1 MGSGSTAW
9 PRSSCPN
16 DRIESDR
23 GLEKGN
29 IMDENNNKPLDEQNQ
44 KLDLVPDGNDGGKAP
59 LKRKV
64 VIGAAVAL
72 VVAGLGLGGAWAT
85 GAFAPKSEITKIEV
99 DSDGGKKQVSEKTDQ
114 TVDWAVKIEAEGVT
128 ADSSPLITR
137 YVCTDGDDKGSEFYH
152 ATSASDA
159 IEGKDSV
166 RLTEGTW
173 EITAIPIINPDG
185 SITTPAGGGEHAVSG
200 DQKGS
205 GSTEFTGE
213 TKPAEN
219 VTQDDIDKVLDKVNE
234 AVSKG
239 DSTLTGDAG
248 KDVVNKVTDNASKA
262 PAADK
267 EKVEEKKDAA
277 ADSAAKAEE
286 KKADTAKPSTG
297 SGSTSSKPSSGSTSK
312 PSHEH
317 TWQAQYRNDPV
328 YETRTRTVV
337 DQDAWDEQVCIG
349 SHIVF
354 SDGAVF
360 YDAAAAANYQES
372 KAMAGTPVSYYT
384 VDDYKTVHH
393 EAVTHQETY
402 QVQTGTKQVLTGYR
416 CSGCGATK

>member
-1 MGSGSTAW
+1 
-9 PRSSCPN
+9 
-16 DRIESDR
+16 
-23 GLEKGN
+23 
-29 IMDENNNKPLDEQNQ
+29 MDENNLNTQDGQGPN
-44 KLDLVPDGNDGGKAP
+44 LVPDGSDGNKLP

-64 VIGAAVAL
+64 AIGATVAL

-85 GAFAPKSEITKIEV
+85 GAFAPKSEITKIDA

-185 SITTPAGGGEHAVSG
+185 SITTPAGGGERAVPG
-200 DQKGS
+200 DHKGS
-205 GSTEFTGE
+205 GSTDFTGE

-234 AVSKG
+234 AVTKG

-286 KKADTAKPSTG
+286 KKADAVKPSTG
-297 SGSTSSKPSSGSTSK
+297 TSSAPSKSDSKPSSGSTSK

-328 YETRTRTVV
+328 YTTESYTVV
-337 DQDAWDEQVCIG
+337 DQEAWDEQVRSG
-349 SHIVF
+349 SHFLF
-354 SDGAVF
+354 SDGHIC
-360 YDAAAAANYQES
+360 YDSMDAMNYQLDT
-372 KAMAGTPVSYYT
+372 GCSYSV

-393 EAVTHQETY
+393 EAVTHQETR

>member
-1 MGSGSTAW
+1 
-9 PRSSCPN
+9 
-16 DRIESDR
+16 
-23 GLEKGN
+23 
-29 IMDENNNKPLDEQNQ
+29 MDENSNKPLDEQNQ

-64 VIGAAVAL
+64 VIGVAVAL

-85 GAFAPKSEITKIEV
+85 GAFTPKSETAKVEV
-99 DSDGGKKQVSEKTDQ
+99 DSGAHKKQVSEKAEA
-114 TVDWAVKIEAEGVT
+114 TVDWTVKIEADGVT

-173 EITAIPIINPDG
+173 EISAIPVINPDG
-185 SITTPAGGGEHAVSG
+185 SITTPAGGGEQAVSG

-234 AVSKG
+234 AVTKG

-297 SGSTSSKPSSGSTSK
+297 SGSAPSKSDSKPSSGSSSK

-317 TWQAQYRNDPV
+317 TWQAQYRSEPV

-337 DQDAWDEQVCIG
+337 DQDAWDEQVLSG
-349 SHIVF
+349 SHYQF
-354 SDGAVF
+354 SDGYVTSD
-360 YDAAAAANYQES
+360 DADAWAHQ
-372 KAMAGTPVSYYT
+372 KATHASYT
-384 VDDYKTVHH
+384 VVDDYTTIHH

>member
-1 MGSGSTAW
+1 
-9 PRSSCPN
+9 
-16 DRIESDR
+16 
-23 GLEKGN
+23 
-29 IMDENNNKPLDEQNQ
+29 MDENNLNTQDGQGPN
-44 KLDLVPDGNDGGKAP
+44 LVPDSGDGNKWP

-64 VIGAAVAL
+64 AIGATVAL

-85 GAFAPKSEITKIEV
+85 GAFTPRPETSKVEAGT
-99 DSDGGKKQVSEKTDQ
+99 GANKKQVSDKAEA
-114 TVDWAVKIEAEGVT
+114 TVDWAVKIEAGGVT

-137 YVCTDGDDKGSEFYH
+137 YVCTDGADKGVEFYH

-159 IEGKDSV
+159 IEGKGGV
-166 RLTEGTW
+166 QLTEGTW

-185 SITTPAGGGEHAVSG
+185 SITTPAGGGEQAVSG
-200 DQKGS
+200 DKKHS
-205 GSTEFTGE
+205 GNTEFTGD
-213 TKPAEN
+213 TKPAGD

-239 DSTLTGDAG
+239 DGTLTGDAG
-248 KDVVNKVTDNASKA
+248 TDVVNKVTDNASKA

-277 ADSAAKAEE
+277 TDSAVKTED
-286 KKADTAKPSTG
+286 KKTDAVKPSAP
-297 SGSTSSKPSSGSTSK
+297 SGSAPSKPDSKPSSGSSGK

-317 TWQAQYRNDPV
+317 TWQAQYRTEPV

-337 DQDAWDEQVCIG
+337 DQDAWDEQVLSG
-349 SHIVF
+349 SHYQF
-354 SDGAVF
+354 SDGYVTSD
-360 YDAAAAANYQES
+360 DADAWAHQ
-372 KAMAGTPVSYYT
+372 KATHASYT
-384 VDDYKTVHH
+384 VVDDYTTIHH

>member
-1 MGSGSTAW
+1 
-9 PRSSCPN
+9 
-16 DRIESDR
+16 
-23 GLEKGN
+23 
-29 IMDENNNKPLDEQNQ
+29 MDENNSKSQDELDQE
-44 KLDLVPDGNDGGKAP
+44 LDLVPDGSGDGTMP

-64 VIGAAVAL
+64 AIGAAVAL

-85 GAFAPKSEITKIEV
+85 GAFTPKPETAKVEAGTGSN
-99 DSDGGKKQVSEKTDQ
+99 KKQVSDKAEP
-114 TVDWAVKIEAEGVT
+114 TVDWTVKIEAEGVT

-137 YVCTDGDDKGSEFYH
+137 YVCTDGAEAGAEFYH
-152 ATSASDA
+152 ATPASDA

-185 SITTPAGGGEHAVSG
+185 SITTPSGGGEQDVSG
-200 DQKGS
+200 GHKNT

-213 TKPAEN
+213 TKPAGD

-239 DSTLTGDAG
+239 DGTLTGDAG

-277 ADSAAKAEE
+277 TDSAAKAEE
-286 KKADTAKPSTG
+286 KKADAVKPSTG
-297 SGSTSSKPSSGSTSK
+297 SSSAPSKSDSKPSSGSASK

-317 TWQAQYRNDPV
+317 TWQAQYRSEPV
-328 YETRTRTVV
+328 YTTETYTIV
-337 DQDAWDEQVCIG
+337 DQEAWDEQVRSG
-349 SHIVF
+349 SHYLF

-360 YDAAAAANYQES
+360 YDDYQAANYQES
-372 KAMAGTPVSYYT
+372 KALSGTPVSYT
-384 VDDYKTVHH
+384 LVDDYKTIHH
-393 EAVTHQETY
+393 EAVTHQGTR

>member
-1 MGSGSTAW
+1 
-9 PRSSCPN
+9 
-16 DRIESDR
+16 
-23 GLEKGN
+23 
-29 IMDENNNKPLDEQNQ
+29 MDENNSKSQDELDQE
-44 KLDLVPDGNDGGKAP
+44 LDLVPDGSGDGTMP

-64 VIGAAVAL
+64 AIGAAVAL

-85 GAFAPKSEITKIEV
+85 GAFTPKPETAKVEAGTGSN
-99 DSDGGKKQVSEKTDQ
+99 KKQVSDKAES
-114 TVDWAVKIEAEGVT
+114 TVDWTVKIEAEGVT

-137 YVCTDGDDKGSEFYH
+137 YVCTDGAEAGAEFYH
-152 ATSASDA
+152 ATPASDA

-185 SITTPAGGGEHAVSG
+185 SITTPSGGGEQAVPG
-200 DQKGS
+200 DQKNS

-213 TKPAEN
+213 TKPAGD
-219 VTQDDIDKVLDKVNE
+219 VTQDDIDNVLDKVNE

-239 DSTLTGDAG
+239 DGTLTGDAG

-277 ADSAAKAEE
+277 TDSAAKAEE
-286 KKADTAKPSTG
+286 KKADAVKPSTG
-297 SGSTSSKPSSGSTSK
+297 STSAPSKSDSKPSSGSTSK

-317 TWQAQYRNDPV
+317 TWQAQYRSEPV
-328 YETRTRTVV
+328 YTTETYTIV
-337 DQDAWDEQVCIG
+337 DQEAWEEQVLIG
-349 SHIVF
+349 SHYQF
-354 SDGAVF
+354 SDG
-360 YDAAAAANYQES
+360 YITSDDADAWAHQ
-372 KAMAGTPVSYYT
+372 KATHASYT
-384 VDDYKTVHH
+384 VIDDYKTVRH
-393 EAVTHQETY
+393 EAVTHQGTR

>member
-1 MGSGSTAW
+1 
-9 PRSSCPN
+9 
-16 DRIESDR
+16 
-23 GLEKGN
+23 
-29 IMDENNNKPLDEQNQ
+29 MDENNLNNNDGQGPS
-44 KLDLVPDGNDGGKAP
+44 LVPDGGDGNKLP

-64 VIGAAVAL
+64 AIGAAVAL

-85 GAFAPKSEITKIEV
+85 GAFAPKPETAKVEAGTGSN
-99 DSDGGKKQVSEKTDQ
+99 KKQVSDKAEA
-114 TVDWAVKIEAEGVT
+114 TVDWTVKIEAEDVT

-137 YVCTDGDDKGSEFYH
+137 YVCTDGAEAGAEFYH
-152 ATSASDA
+152 ATPASDA

-185 SITTPAGGGEHAVSG
+185 SITTPSGGGEQAVPG
-200 DQKGS
+200 DHKNS

-213 TKPAEN
+213 TKPAGA

-239 DSTLTGDAG
+239 DGTLTGDAG

-277 ADSAAKAEE
+277 TDSAAKAEE
-286 KKADTAKPSTG
+286 EKADAVKPSTG
-297 SGSTSSKPSSGSTSK
+297 SNSAPSKSDSKPSSGSTSK

-317 TWQAQYRNDPV
+317 TWQAQYRSEPV

-337 DQDAWDEQVCIG
+337 DQAAWDETVSAG
-349 SHIVF
+349 YDEFRF
-354 SDGAVF
+354 SDGYVTTSLT
-360 YDAAAAANYQES
+360 DAINHQDSTGCSYS
-372 KAMAGTPVSYYT
+372 IYTPQV
-384 VDDYKTVHH
+384 TVHH
-393 EAVTHQETY
+393 DAVTHQEQY

>member
-1 MGSGSTAW
+1 
-9 PRSSCPN
+9 
-16 DRIESDR
+16 
-23 GLEKGN
+23 
-29 IMDENNNKPLDEQNQ
+29 MDENNFNNQ
-44 KLDLVPDGNDGGKAP
+44 DDQGQDLNLIPDGGGSGKMP

-64 VIGAAVAL
+64 AIGATVAL

-85 GAFAPKSEITKIEV
+85 GAFAPKSEITKIEADG
-99 DSDGGKKQVSEKTDQ
+99 DSGKKQVSEKTEPA
-114 TVDWAVKIEAEGVT
+114 VDWTVKIEAEGVT

-137 YVCTDGDDKGSEFYH
+137 YVCTDGADKGSEFYH

-185 SITTPAGGGEHAVSG
+185 SITTPAGGGEQAVSG
-200 DQKGS
+200 ASKDS

-239 DSTLTGDAG
+239 DGTLKGDAG

-267 EKVEEKKDAA
+267 EKVEEKKDSAT
-277 ADSAAKAEE
+277 DSAVKAED
-286 KKADTAKPSTG
+286 KKTDTAKPSTG
-297 SGSTSSKPSSGSTSK
+297 SGSAPSKSDSKPSSGSSSK

-337 DQDAWDEQVCIG
+337 DQDAWDETVNANYDEFR
-349 SHIVF
+349 F
-354 SDGAVF
+354 SDGYVTTSLA
-360 YDAAAAANYQES
+360 DAINHQDSTGCSYS
-372 KAMAGTPVSYYT
+372 IYTPQVT
-384 VDDYKTVHH
+384 IHH
-393 EAVTHQETY
+393 DAVTHEEQY

-416 CSGCGATK
+416 CPGCGATK

>member
-1 MGSGSTAW
+1 
-9 PRSSCPN
+9 
-16 DRIESDR
+16 
-23 GLEKGN
+23 
-29 IMDENNNKPLDEQNQ
+29 MDENNLNTQDGQSPN
-44 KLDLVPDGNDGGKAP
+44 LVPDGGDGNKLP

-64 VIGAAVAL
+64 AIGATVAL

-114 TVDWAVKIEAEGVT
+114 TVDWAVKIQAEGVT

-159 IEGKDSV
+159 VEGKDSV

-185 SITTPAGGGEHAVSG
+185 SITTPAGGGEQAVSG

-234 AVSKG
+234 AVTKG

-277 ADSAAKAEE
+277 TDSAAKAEE
-286 KKADTAKPSTG
+286 KKADAVKPSTG
-297 SGSTSSKPSSGSTSK
+297 SNSAPSKSDSKPSSGSTSK
-312 PSHEH
+312 PTHEH
-317 TWQAQYRNDPV
+317 TWQAQYRSEPV
-328 YETRTRTVV
+328 YTTETYTIV
-337 DQDAWDEQVCIG
+337 DQKAWDEQVRSG
-349 SHIVF
+349 SHYLF

-360 YDAAAAANYQES
+360 YDDYQAANYQES
-372 KAMAGTPVSYYT
+372 KALSGTPVSYT
-384 VDDYKTVHH
+384 LVDDYKTIHH
-393 EAVTHQETY
+393 EAVTHQETR

>member
-1 MGSGSTAW
+1 
-9 PRSSCPN
+9 
-16 DRIESDR
+16 
-23 GLEKGN
+23 
-29 IMDENNNKPLDEQNQ
+29 MDENDNKPQDELDQELN
-44 KLDLVPDGNDGGKAP
+44 LVPDGSGDGTMP

-64 VIGAAVAL
+64 AIGAAVAL

-85 GAFAPKSEITKIEV
+85 GAFTPKPETSKVEAGT
-99 DSDGGKKQVSEKTDQ
+99 GANKKQVSDKAEP
-114 TVDWAVKIEAEGVT
+114 TVDWTVKIEADGVT

-137 YVCTDGDDKGSEFYH
+137 YVCTDGAEEGTEFYH
-152 ATSASDA
+152 ATPASDA

-185 SITTPAGGGEHAVSG
+185 SITTPTGGGEQAVSG
-200 DQKGS
+200 ASKDS
-205 GSTEFTGE
+205 GNTEFTGD

-239 DSTLTGDAG
+239 DGTLTGDAG

-277 ADSAAKAEE
+277 TDSAAKAEE
-286 KKADTAKPSTG
+286 KKADAVKPSTG
-297 SGSTSSKPSSGSTSK
+297 SNSATSKSDSKPSSGSTSK

-317 TWQAQYRNDPV
+317 TWQAQYRTEAV
-328 YETRTRTVV
+328 YETRTRTVI
-337 DQDAWDEQVCIG
+337 DQAAWDETVSAG
-349 SHIVF
+349 YDEFRF
-354 SDGAVF
+354 SDGYVTTSLT
-360 YDAAAAANYQES
+360 DAINHQDSTGCSYS
-372 KAMAGTPVSYYT
+372 IYTPQV
-384 VDDYKTVHH
+384 TVHH
-393 EAVTHQETY
+393 DAVTHQEQY

>member
-1 MGSGSTAW
+1 
-9 PRSSCPN
+9 
-16 DRIESDR
+16 
-23 GLEKGN
+23 
-29 IMDENNNKPLDEQNQ
+29 MDEKNSKSQDELDQE
-44 KLDLVPDGNDGGKAP
+44 LDLVLDGSGDGTMP

-64 VIGAAVAL
+64 AVGAAVAL

-85 GAFAPKSEITKIEV
+85 GAFAPKPETAKVEAGTGSN
-99 DSDGGKKQVSEKTDQ
+99 KKQVSDKAEP
-114 TVDWAVKIEAEGVT
+114 TVDWTVKIEAEGMT

-137 YVCTDGDDKGSEFYH
+137 YVCTDGAEAGTEFYH
-152 ATSASDA
+152 ATPASDA

-185 SITTPAGGGEHAVSG
+185 SITTPSGGGEQDVSG
-200 DQKGS
+200 GHKNT

-213 TKPAEN
+213 TKPAGD

-239 DSTLTGDAG
+239 DGTLTGDAG

-267 EKVEEKKDAA
+267 EKVEEKKGRRDRQRLEG
-277 ADSAAKAEE
+277 EE
-286 KKADTAKPSTG
+286 KKADAVKPSTG
-297 SGSTSSKPSSGSTSK
+297 SSSAPSKSDSKPSSGSTSK

-317 TWQAQYRNDPV
+317 TWQAQYRTEPV
-328 YETRTRTVV
+328 YTTETYTIV
-337 DQDAWDEQVCIG
+337 DQDAWEEQVRIG
-349 SHIVF
+349 SHFLF
-354 SDGAVF
+354 SDGHIC
-360 YDAAAAANYQES
+360 YDSMEAMNYQFDT
-372 KAMAGTPVSYYT
+372 GCSYSV
-384 VDDYKTVHH
+384 VDDYKTIRH
-393 EAVTHQETY
+393 EAVTHQGTR

-416 CSGCGATK
+416 CSGCGASK

>member
-1 MGSGSTAW
+1 
-9 PRSSCPN
+9 
-16 DRIESDR
+16 
-23 GLEKGN
+23 
-29 IMDENNNKPLDEQNQ
+29 MDENNLNTQDGQGPN
-44 KLDLVPDGNDGGKAP
+44 LVPDSGDGNKWP

-64 VIGAAVAL
+64 AIGATVAL

-85 GAFAPKSEITKIEV
+85 GAFTPRPETSKVEAST
-99 DSDGGKKQVSEKTDQ
+99 GANKKQVSDKAEA
-114 TVDWAVKIEAEGVT
+114 TVDWAVKIEAGGVT

-137 YVCTDGDDKGSEFYH
+137 YVCTDGADKGVEFYH

-159 IEGKDSV
+159 IEGKGGV

-185 SITTPAGGGEHAVSG
+185 SITTPAGGGEQAVSG
-200 DQKGS
+200 DNKHS
-205 GSTEFTGE
+205 GSTEFTGD
-213 TKPAEN
+213 TKPAED

-239 DSTLTGDAG
+239 DGTLTGDAG

-277 ADSAAKAEE
+277 TDSAVKTED
-286 KKADTAKPSTG
+286 KKTDAVKPSAP
-297 SGSTSSKPSSGSTSK
+297 SGSTPSKPDSKPSSGSSGK

-317 TWQAQYRNDPV
+317 TWQAQYRTEPV
-328 YETRTRTVV
+328 YTTEYYTVV
-337 DQDAWDEQVCIG
+337 DQEAWDEQVCIG

-372 KAMAGTPVSYYT
+372 KALAGTPVSYHT
-384 VDDYKTVHH
+384 VDDYKTIHH
-393 EAVTHQETY
+393 EAVTHQGTR

>member
-1 MGSGSTAW
+1 
-9 PRSSCPN
+9 
-16 DRIESDR
+16 
-23 GLEKGN
+23 
-29 IMDENNNKPLDEQNQ
+29 MDENNLNAQDGQGPNY
-44 KLDLVPDGNDGGKAP
+44 VPDGGDGNKLP

-64 VIGAAVAL
+64 VIGATVAL

-128 ADSSPLITR
+128 AQSSPLITR
-137 YVCTDGDDKGSEFYH
+137 YVCTDGADAGTEFYH
-152 ATSASDA
+152 ATPASDA
-159 IEGKDSV
+159 IEGRDSV

-173 EITAIPIINPDG
+173 EITAIPIINADG
-185 SITTPAGGGEHAVSG
+185 SITTPSGGGEQAIPGES
-200 DQKGS
+200 KGS
-205 GSTEFTGE
+205 GSTEFAGE
-213 TKPAEN
+213 TKPAGD
-219 VTQDDIDKVLDKVNE
+219 VTQDDIDKVLDEVND

-277 ADSAAKAEE
+277 TDSAAKAEE
-286 KKADTAKPSTG
+286 SRADAVKPSTG
-297 SGSTSSKPSSGSTSK
+297 SVSAPSKSDSKPSSGSSSK

-337 DQDAWDEQVCIG
+337 DQDAWDEQVLSG
-349 SHIVF
+349 SHAVC
-354 SDGAVF
+354 SDGSVF
-360 YDAAAAANYQES
+360 YDNAALAAYC
-372 KAMAGTPVSYYT
+372 KKMAMAGTPVSYYT
-384 VDDYKTVHH
+384 VDDYTTVHH

-402 QVQTGTKQVLTGYR
+402 QMQTGTKQVLTGYR

>member
-1 MGSGSTAW
+1 
-9 PRSSCPN
+9 
-16 DRIESDR
+16 
-23 GLEKGN
+23 
-29 IMDENNNKPLDEQNQ
+29 MDENNLNTQDGQGPN
-44 KLDLVPDGNDGGKAP
+44 LVPDGGDNNKLP
-59 LKRKV
+59 LRRKV
-64 VIGAAVAL
+64 AIGAAVAL
-72 VVAGLGLGGAWAT
+72 VVAGLGLGGAWAI
-85 GAFAPKSEITKIEV
+85 GAFAPKSEVTKIEV
-99 DSDGGKKQVSEKTDQ
+99 DGDGGKKQVSEKTEP
-114 TVDWAVKIEAEGVT
+114 TVDWAVKIEAGGVT

-137 YVCTDGDDKGSEFYH
+137 YVCTDGADKVVEFYH

-159 IEGKDSV
+159 IEGKGGV
-166 RLTEGTW
+166 QLTEGTW
-173 EITAIPIINPDG
+173 EITAIPIINADG
-185 SITTPAGGGEHAVSG
+185 SITTPVGGGEQVVSG
-200 DQKGS
+200 DKKHS
-205 GSTEFTGE
+205 GNTEFTGD
-213 TKPAEN
+213 TKPAGD

-239 DSTLTGDAG
+239 DGTLTGDAG

-277 ADSAAKAEE
+277 TDSAVKTED
-286 KKADTAKPSTG
+286 KKTDAVKPSAP
-297 SGSTSSKPSSGSTSK
+297 SGSAPSKPDSKPSSGSSGK

-337 DQDAWDEQVCIG
+337 DQDAWDEQVLSG
-349 SHIVF
+349 SHYQF
-354 SDGAVF
+354 SDGYVTSD
-360 YDAAAAANYQES
+360 DADAWAHQ
-372 KAMAGTPVSYYT
+372 KATHASYT
-384 VDDYKTVHH
+384 VVDDYTTIHH

>member
-1 MGSGSTAW
+1 
-9 PRSSCPN
+9 
-16 DRIESDR
+16 
-23 GLEKGN
+23 
-29 IMDENNNKPLDEQNQ
+29 MDENNSKSQDELDQE
-44 KLDLVPDGNDGGKAP
+44 LDLVPDGSGDGTMP

-64 VIGAAVAL
+64 AIGAAVAL

-85 GAFAPKSEITKIEV
+85 GAFTPKPETAKVEAGSGTN
-99 DSDGGKKQVSEKTDQ
+99 KKQVSDKAEA
-114 TVDWAVKIEAEGVT
+114 TVDWTVKIEAEGVT

-137 YVCTDGDDKGSEFYH
+137 YVCTDGAEAGAEFYH
-152 ATSASDA
+152 ATPASDA

-185 SITTPAGGGEHAVSG
+185 AITTPSGGGEQAVSG
-200 DQKGS
+200 ASKNS

-213 TKPAEN
+213 TKPAGD

-239 DSTLTGDAG
+239 DGTLTGDAG

-277 ADSAAKAEE
+277 TDSAAKAEE
-286 KKADTAKPSTG
+286 KKADAAKPSTG
-297 SGSTSSKPSSGSTSK
+297 SGSAPSKSDSKPSSGSSNK

-317 TWQAQYRNDPV
+317 TWQAQYRSEPV
-328 YETRTRTVV
+328 YTTETYTIV
-337 DQDAWDEQVCIG
+337 DQKAWDEQVRSG
-349 SHIVF
+349 SHYLF

-360 YDAAAAANYQES
+360 YDDYQAANYQES
-372 KAMAGTPVSYYT
+372 KALSGTPVSYT
-384 VDDYKTVHH
+384 LVDDYKTIHH
-393 EAVTHQETY
+393 EAVTHQETR

>member
-1 MGSGSTAW
+1 
-9 PRSSCPN
+9 
-16 DRIESDR
+16 
-23 GLEKGN
+23 
-29 IMDENNNKPLDEQNQ
+29 MDENNSKSQDELDQE
-44 KLDLVPDGNDGGKAP
+44 LDLVPDGSGDGTMP

-64 VIGAAVAL
+64 AIGAAVAL

-85 GAFAPKSEITKIEV
+85 GAFTPKPETAKVEAGTGSN
-99 DSDGGKKQVSEKTDQ
+99 KKQVSDKAEP
-114 TVDWAVKIEAEGVT
+114 TVDWTVKIEAEGVT

-137 YVCTDGDDKGSEFYH
+137 YVCTDGTEAGTEFYH
-152 ATSASDA
+152 ATPASDA

-166 RLTEGTW
+166 RLTGGTW
-173 EITAIPIINPDG
+173 EITAIPIINQDG
-185 SITTPAGGGEHAVSG
+185 SITTPSGGGEQTVPG
-200 DQKGS
+200 DHKNT

-213 TKPAEN
+213 TKPAGD

-239 DSTLTGDAG
+239 DGTLTGDAG

-262 PAADK
+262 PGADK

-277 ADSAAKAEE
+277 TDSAVKAED
-286 KKADTAKPSTG
+286 KKTDAAKPSTG
-297 SGSTSSKPSSGSTSK
+297 SGSAPSKSDSKPSSGSSNK

-317 TWQAQYRNDPV
+317 TWQAQYRSEPV
-328 YETRTRTVV
+328 YTTETYTIV
-337 DQDAWDEQVCIG
+337 DQEAWEEQVRSG
-349 SHIVF
+349 SHYLF

-360 YDAAAAANYQES
+360 YDDYQAANYQES
-372 KAMAGTPVSYYT
+372 KALSGTPVSYT
-384 VDDYKTVHH
+384 LVDDYKTIHH
-393 EAVTHQETY
+393 EAVTHQETR

>member
-1 MGSGSTAW
+1 
-9 PRSSCPN
+9 
-16 DRIESDR
+16 
-23 GLEKGN
+23 
-29 IMDENNNKPLDEQNQ
+29 MDENNLNTQDGQGPN
-44 KLDLVPDGNDGGKAP
+44 LVPDGGDNNKLP
-59 LKRKV
+59 LRRKV
-64 VIGAAVAL
+64 AIGAAVAL
-72 VVAGLGLGGAWAT
+72 VVAGLGLGGAWAI
-85 GAFAPKSEITKIEV
+85 GAFAPKSEVTKIEV
-99 DSDGGKKQVSEKTDQ
+99 DGDGGKKQVSEKTEP
-114 TVDWAVKIEAEGVT
+114 TVDWAVKIEAGGVT

-137 YVCTDGDDKGSEFYH
+137 YVCTDGADEGVEFYH

-159 IEGKDSV
+159 IEGKGGV
-166 RLTEGTW
+166 QLTEGTW

-185 SITTPAGGGEHAVSG
+185 SITTPVGGGEQVVSG
-200 DQKGS
+200 DKKHS
-205 GSTEFTGE
+205 GNTEFTGD
-213 TKPAEN
+213 TKPAGD

-239 DSTLTGDAG
+239 DGTLTGDAG

-277 ADSAAKAEE
+277 TDSAVKTED
-286 KKADTAKPSTG
+286 KKTDAVKPSAP
-297 SGSTSSKPSSGSTSK
+297 SGSAPSKPDSKPSSGSSGK

-337 DQDAWDEQVCIG
+337 DQDAWDEQVRSG
-349 SHIVF
+349 SHFLF
-354 SDGAVF
+354 SDGHIC
-360 YDAAAAANYQES
+360 YDSMEAMNYQFDT
-372 KAMAGTPVSYYT
+372 GCSYSV

>member
-1 MGSGSTAW
+1 
-9 PRSSCPN
+9 
-16 DRIESDR
+16 
-23 GLEKGN
+23 
-29 IMDENNNKPLDEQNQ
+29 MDENNLNNYGGQGPNF
-44 KLDLVPDGNDGGKAP
+44 VPDGGDGSKWP

-64 VIGAAVAL
+64 AIGAAVAL

-85 GAFAPKSEITKIEV
+85 GAFTPRPETSKVEAGS
-99 DSDGGKKQVSEKTDQ
+99 GANKKQVSDKAEA
-114 TVDWAVKIEAEGVT
+114 TVDWAVKIEAGGVT

-137 YVCTDGDDKGSEFYH
+137 YVCTDGADKGVEFYH

-159 IEGKDSV
+159 IEGKGGV
-166 RLTEGTW
+166 QLTEGTW

-185 SITTPAGGGEHAVSG
+185 SITTPAGGGEQVVSG
-200 DQKGS
+200 DKKHS
-205 GSTEFTGE
+205 GNTEFTGD
-213 TKPAEN
+213 TKPAGD

-239 DSTLTGDAG
+239 DGTLTGDAG

-277 ADSAAKAEE
+277 TDSAVKTED
-286 KKADTAKPSTG
+286 KKTDAVKPSAP
-297 SGSTSSKPSSGSTSK
+297 SGSAPSKPDSKPSSGSSGK

-317 TWQAQYRNDPV
+317 TWQAQYRTEPV

-337 DQDAWDEQVCIG
+337 DQDAWDEQVLSG
-349 SHIVF
+349 SHYQF
-354 SDGAVF
+354 SDGYVTSD
-360 YDAAAAANYQES
+360 DADAWAHQ
-372 KAMAGTPVSYYT
+372 KATHASYT
-384 VDDYKTVHH
+384 VVDDYTTIHH

>member
-1 MGSGSTAW
+1 
-9 PRSSCPN
+9 
-16 DRIESDR
+16 
-23 GLEKGN
+23 
-29 IMDENNNKPLDEQNQ
+29 MDENNLNTQDGQGPN
-44 KLDLVPDGNDGGKAP
+44 LVPGSGDGNKWP

-64 VIGAAVAL
+64 AIGATVAL

-85 GAFAPKSEITKIEV
+85 GAFTPRPETSKVEAGTAAN
-99 DSDGGKKQVSEKTDQ
+99 KKQVSDKAEA
-114 TVDWAVKIEAEGVT
+114 TVDWAVKIEAGGVN

-137 YVCTDGDDKGSEFYH
+137 YVCTDGADKGVEFYH

-159 IEGKDSV
+159 IEGKGGV
-166 RLTEGTW
+166 QLTEGTW

-185 SITTPAGGGEHAVSG
+185 SITTPAGGGEQAVSG
-200 DQKGS
+200 DNKHS
-205 GSTEFTGE
+205 GSTEFTGD
-213 TKPAEN
+213 TKPAGD

-239 DSTLTGDAG
+239 DGTLTGDAG

-267 EKVEEKKDAA
+267 DKVEEKKDAA
-277 ADSAAKAEE
+277 TDSAVKTED
-286 KKADTAKPSTG
+286 KKTDAVKPSAP
-297 SGSTSSKPSSGSTSK
+297 SGSAPSKPDSKPSSGSSGK

-337 DQDAWDEQVCIG
+337 DQDAWDEQVLSG
-349 SHIVF
+349 SHAVC
-354 SDGAVF
+354 SDGSVF
-360 YDAAAAANYQES
+360 YDNAALAAYC
-372 KAMAGTPVSYYT
+372 KKMAMAGTPVSYYT
-384 VDDYKTVHH
+384 VDDYTTVHH

-402 QVQTGTKQVLTGYR
+402 QVQIGTKQVLTGYR

>member
-1 MGSGSTAW
+1 
-9 PRSSCPN
+9 
-16 DRIESDR
+16 
-23 GLEKGN
+23 
-29 IMDENNNKPLDEQNQ
+29 MDENNLNTQDGQGPN
-44 KLDLVPDGNDGGKAP
+44 LVPGSGDGNKWP

-64 VIGAAVAL
+64 AIGATVAL

-85 GAFAPKSEITKIEV
+85 GAFTPRPETSKVEAGTAAN
-99 DSDGGKKQVSEKTDQ
+99 KKQVSDKAEA
-114 TVDWAVKIEAEGVT
+114 TVDWAVKIEAGGVT

-137 YVCTDGDDKGSEFYH
+137 YVCIDGADKGDEFYH

-159 IEGKDSV
+159 IAGKGGV
-166 RLTEGTW
+166 QLTEGTW

-185 SITTPAGGGEHAVSG
+185 SITTPAGGGEQVVSG
-200 DQKGS
+200 GNKHS
-205 GSTEFTGE
+205 GSTEFTGD
-213 TKPAEN
+213 TKPAGD

-239 DSTLTGDAG
+239 DGTLTGDAG

-277 ADSAAKAEE
+277 TDSAVKTED
-286 KKADTAKPSTG
+286 KKTEDKKTDAVKPSAP
-297 SGSTSSKPSSGSTSK
+297 SGSAPSKPDSKPSSGSSGK

-317 TWQAQYRNDPV
+317 TWQAQYRTEPV
-328 YETRTRTVV
+328 YTTEYYTVV
-337 DQDAWDEQVCIG
+337 DQEAWDEQVCIG

-372 KAMAGTPVSYYT
+372 KALAGTPVSYHT
-384 VDDYKTVHH
+384 VDDYKTIHH
-393 EAVTHQETY
+393 EAVTHQGTR

>member
-1 MGSGSTAW
+1 
-9 PRSSCPN
+9 
-16 DRIESDR
+16 
-23 GLEKGN
+23 
-29 IMDENNNKPLDEQNQ
+29 MDENNNKPEDELNQ
-44 KLDLVPDGNDGGKAP
+44 DLDLVPDGGDGGTMP

-64 VIGAAVAL
+64 AIGAAVAL
-72 VVAGLGLGGAWAT
+72 LVAGLGLGGAWAS
-85 GAFAPKSEITKIEV
+85 GAFAPKPETAKVEAGIGSN
-99 DSDGGKKQVSEKTDQ
+99 KKQVSEKIDQ
-114 TVDWAVKIEAEGVT
+114 NVDWAVKIEAEGVT

-137 YVCTDGDDKGSEFYH
+137 YVCTDGADEGVEFYH

-166 RLTEGTW
+166 QLTEGTW
-173 EITAIPIINPDG
+173 EITAIPVINPDG
-185 SITTPAGGGEHAVSG
+185 SITTPSGGGEQTVPG
-200 DQKGS
+200 DHKNT

-213 TKPAEN
+213 TKPAGD

-239 DSTLTGDAG
+239 DGTLTGDAG

-277 ADSAAKAEE
+277 TDSAAKAEE
-286 KKADTAKPSTG
+286 KKADAVKPSTG
-297 SGSTSSKPSSGSTSK
+297 SNSAPSKSDSKPSSGSTSK

-317 TWQAQYRNDPV
+317 TWQAQYRSEPV
-328 YETRTRTVV
+328 YTTETYTIV
-337 DQDAWDEQVCIG
+337 DQEAWEEQVLIG
-349 SHIVF
+349 SHYQF
-354 SDGAVF
+354 SDG
-360 YDAAAAANYQES
+360 YITSDDADAWAHQ
-372 KAMAGTPVSYYT
+372 KATHASYT
-384 VDDYKTVHH
+384 VIDDYKTVRH
-393 EAVTHQETY
+393 EAVTHQGTR

>member
-1 MGSGSTAW
+1 
-9 PRSSCPN
+9 
-16 DRIESDR
+16 
-23 GLEKGN
+23 
-29 IMDENNNKPLDEQNQ
+29 MDENNLNAQDDQGQDLN
-44 KLDLVPDGNDGGKAP
+44 LVPDGGGSGKMP

-64 VIGAAVAL
+64 AIGATVAL
-72 VVAGLGLGGAWAT
+72 VVAGLGGAWVT
-85 GAFAPKSEITKIEV
+85 GAFAPKSEITKIEANG
-99 DSDGGKKQVSEKTDQ
+99 DSGKKRVSEKTEPA
-114 TVDWAVKIEAEGVT
+114 VDWTVKIEAEGVT

-137 YVCTDGDDKGSEFYH
+137 YVCIDGAEKGIEFYH

-159 IEGKDSV
+159 IEGKGSIQ
-166 RLTEGTW
+166 LTEGTW

-185 SITTPAGGGEHAVSG
+185 SITTPAGGGEQAVSG
-200 DQKGS
+200 ESKDS

-213 TKPAEN
+213 TKPAGD

-239 DSTLTGDAG
+239 DGTLTGDAG

-277 ADSAAKAEE
+277 ADSAVKAED
-286 KKADTAKPSTG
+286 KKTDAAKPSTG
-297 SGSTSSKPSSGSTSK
+297 SGSAPSKSDSKPSSGSSSK

-337 DQDAWDEQVCIG
+337 DQDAWDETVNANYDEFR
-349 SHIVF
+349 F
-354 SDGAVF
+354 SDGYVTTSLV
-360 YDAAAAANYQES
+360 DAINHQDSTGCSYS
-372 KAMAGTPVSYYT
+372 LYTPQVT
-384 VDDYKTVHH
+384 IHH
-393 EAVTHQETY
+393 DAVTHEEQY

>member
-1 MGSGSTAW
+1 MDDNNLNAQDGQG
-9 PRSSCPN
+9 PN
-16 DRIESDR
+16 Y
-23 GLEKGN
+23 
-29 IMDENNNKPLDEQNQ
+29 
-44 KLDLVPDGNDGGKAP
+44 VPNGGDGGKTL

-64 VIGAAVAL
+64 AIGATVAL

-128 ADSSPLITR
+128 AESSPLITR

-173 EITAIPIINPDG
+173 EISAIPIINPDG
-185 SITTPAGGGEHAVSG
+185 SITTPAGGGEQAVSG

-219 VTQDDIDKVLDKVNE
+219 VTQDDIDKVLDKVNN

-297 SGSTSSKPSSGSTSK
+297 SGSAPSKSDSKPSSGSSSK

-317 TWQAQYRNDPV
+317 TWQAQYRSEPV

-337 DQDAWDEQVCIG
+337 DQDAWDEQVPSG
-349 SHIVF
+349 SHYQF
-354 SDGAVF
+354 SDGYVTSD
-360 YDAAAAANYQES
+360 DADAWAHQ
-372 KAMAGTPVSYYT
+372 KATHASYT
-384 VDDYKTVHH
+384 VVDDYTTIHH
-393 EAVTHQETY
+393 EGVTHQETY

>member
-1 MGSGSTAW
+1 
-9 PRSSCPN
+9 
-16 DRIESDR
+16 
-23 GLEKGN
+23 
-29 IMDENNNKPLDEQNQ
+29 MDENNNKPQDELDQE
-44 KLDLVPDGNDGGKAP
+44 LDLVPDGSGDGTMP

-64 VIGAAVAL
+64 AIGAAVAL

-85 GAFAPKSEITKIEV
+85 GAFAPKTETAKVEAGTGSN
-99 DSDGGKKQVSEKTDQ
+99 KKQVSDKAEP
-114 TVDWAVKIEAEGVT
+114 TVDWTVKIEAEGVT

-137 YVCTDGDDKGSEFYH
+137 YVCTDGAEAGTEFYH
-152 ATSASDA
+152 ATPASDA

-185 SITTPAGGGEHAVSG
+185 SITAPTGGGEQAVSG
-200 DQKGS
+200 ASKDS
-205 GSTEFTGE
+205 GNTEFTGD

-239 DSTLTGDAG
+239 DGTLTGDAG

-277 ADSAAKAEE
+277 TDSAAKAEE
-286 KKADTAKPSTG
+286 KKADAVKPSTG
-297 SGSTSSKPSSGSTSK
+297 SGSATSKSDSKPSSGSTSK

-317 TWQAQYRNDPV
+317 TWQAQYRSEPV
-328 YETRTRTVV
+328 YTTETYTIV
-337 DQDAWDEQVCIG
+337 DQEAWEEQVLIG
-349 SHIVF
+349 SHYQF
-354 SDGAVF
+354 SDG
-360 YDAAAAANYQES
+360 YITSDDADAWAHQ
-372 KAMAGTPVSYYT
+372 KATHASYT
-384 VDDYKTVHH
+384 VIDDYKTVRH
-393 EAVTHQETY
+393 EAITHQGTR

>member
-1 MGSGSTAW
+1 
-9 PRSSCPN
+9 
-16 DRIESDR
+16 
-23 GLEKGN
+23 
-29 IMDENNNKPLDEQNQ
+29 MDENNLNTQDGQGPN
-44 KLDLVPDGNDGGKAP
+44 LVPDGGDGNKLP

-64 VIGAAVAL
+64 AIGATVAL

-128 ADSSPLITR
+128 AESSPLITR

-173 EITAIPIINPDG
+173 EITAIPIIKPDG
-185 SITTPAGGGEHAVSG
+185 SITTPAGGGEQAVSG

-277 ADSAAKAEE
+277 TDSAAKAEE
-286 KKADTAKPSTG
+286 KKADTAKPPTG
-297 SGSTSSKPSSGSTSK
+297 SGSAPSKSDSKPSSGSSSK

-328 YETRTRTVV
+328 YEARTRTVV
-337 DQDAWDEQVCIG
+337 DQDAWDEQVLSG
-349 SHIVF
+349 SHAVC
-354 SDGAVF
+354 SDGSVF
-360 YDAAAAANYQES
+360 YDNAALAAYC
-372 KAMAGTPVSYYT
+372 KKMAMAGTPVSYYT
-384 VDDYKTVHH
+384 VDDYTTVHH

>member
-1 MGSGSTAW
+1 MDDNNLNAQDGHG
-9 PRSSCPN
+9 PN
-16 DRIESDR
+16 Y
-23 GLEKGN
+23 
-29 IMDENNNKPLDEQNQ
+29 
-44 KLDLVPDGNDGGKAP
+44 VPNGGDGGKTL

-64 VIGAAVAL
+64 AIGATVAL

-114 TVDWAVKIEAEGVT
+114 TVDWAVKIDAEGVT
-128 ADSSPLITR
+128 AESSPLITR
-137 YVCTDGDDKGSEFYH
+137 YVCTDGADEGVEFYH

-166 RLTEGTW
+166 QLTEGTW

-185 SITTPAGGGEHAVSG
+185 SITTPAGGGEQAVSG
-200 DQKGS
+200 ESKGS

-213 TKPAEN
+213 TKPAGD
-219 VTQDDIDKVLDKVNE
+219 VTQDDIDRVLDKVNE

-239 DSTLTGDAG
+239 DGTLTGDAG

-277 ADSAAKAEE
+277 TDSAVKAED
-286 KKADTAKPSTG
+286 KKTDAAKPSTG
-297 SGSTSSKPSSGSTSK
+297 SGSAPSKSDSKPSSGSSNK

-317 TWQAQYRNDPV
+317 TWQAQYRSDPV

-337 DQDAWDEQVCIG
+337 DQDAWDEQVRSG
-349 SHIVF
+349 SHYLF

-360 YDAAAAANYQES
+360 YDDYQAANYQES
-372 KAMAGTPVSYYT
+372 KALSGTPVSYT
-384 VDDYKTVHH
+384 LVDDYKTVHH

>member
-1 MGSGSTAW
+1 
-9 PRSSCPN
+9 
-16 DRIESDR
+16 
-23 GLEKGN
+23 
-29 IMDENNNKPLDEQNQ
+29 MDENNLNTQDGQGPN
-44 KLDLVPDGNDGGKAP
+44 LVPDGSDGNKLP

-64 VIGAAVAL
+64 AIGATVAL

-99 DSDGGKKQVSEKTDQ
+99 DGDGGKKQVSEKTDQ

-128 ADSSPLITR
+128 AESSPLITR
-137 YVCTDGDDKGSEFYH
+137 YVCTDGADEGVEFYH
-152 ATSASDA
+152 ATPASDA

-166 RLTEGTW
+166 QLTEGTW
-173 EITAIPIINPDG
+173 EITAIPIINADG
-185 SITTPAGGGEHAVSG
+185 SITTPAGGGEQAVSG
-200 DQKGS
+200 DQKDS
-205 GSTEFTGE
+205 GSTEFAGD
-213 TKPAEN
+213 TKPAGN

-239 DSTLTGDAG
+239 DGTLTGDAG

-277 ADSAAKAEE
+277 TDSAVKADD
-286 KKADTAKPSTG
+286 KKADAVKPSTG
-297 SGSTSSKPSSGSTSK
+297 SGSAPSKSDSKPSSGSSGK

-337 DQDAWDEQVCIG
+337 DQDAWDEQVCVG

-354 SDGAVF
+354 SDGAIF

>member
-1 MGSGSTAW
+1 
-9 PRSSCPN
+9 
-16 DRIESDR
+16 
-23 GLEKGN
+23 
-29 IMDENNNKPLDEQNQ
+29 MDENNLNTQDGQGPN
-44 KLDLVPDGNDGGKAP
+44 LVPDGGDGNKLP

-64 VIGAAVAL
+64 AIGATVAL

-85 GAFAPKSEITKIEV
+85 GAFAPKSEITKIEA
-99 DSDGGKKQVSEKTDQ
+99 DSDGGKKQVSEKTVQ

-173 EITAIPIINPDG
+173 EIIAVPIINPDG

-277 ADSAAKAEE
+277 ADSATKAEE

-297 SGSTSSKPSSGSTSK
+297 SGSAPSKSDSKPSSGSSSK

-317 TWQAQYRNDPV
+317 TWQVQYRSEPV
-328 YETRTRTVV
+328 YTTEYYTIV
-337 DQDAWDEQVCIG
+337 DQEAWDEQVRSG
-349 SHIVF
+349 SHFLF
-354 SDGAVF
+354 SDGHIC
-360 YDAAAAANYQES
+360 YDSMEAMNYQFDT
-372 KAMAGTPVSYYT
+372 GCSYSV
-384 VDDYKTVHH
+384 VDDYKTIHH
-393 EAVTHQETY
+393 EAVTHQGTR

>member
-1 MGSGSTAW
+1 
-9 PRSSCPN
+9 
-16 DRIESDR
+16 
-23 GLEKGN
+23 
-29 IMDENNNKPLDEQNQ
+29 MDESNLNNQDGQDQGLN
-44 KLDLVPDGNDGGKAP
+44 LVPDGGGSGKMP

-64 VIGAAVAL
+64 AIGATVAL

-99 DSDGGKKQVSEKTDQ
+99 DSDSNKKQVSEKTGAA
-114 TVDWAVKIEAEGVT
+114 VDWTVKIEAEGVT

-137 YVCTDGDDKGSEFYH
+137 YVCTDGADKGVEFYH

-166 RLTEGTW
+166 QLTEGTW

-185 SITTPAGGGEHAVSG
+185 SITTPAGGGVQAVSG
-200 DQKGS
+200 ASKDS

-213 TKPAEN
+213 TKPAGD

-239 DSTLTGDAG
+239 DGTLTGDAG

-267 EKVEEKKDAA
+267 EKVEEEKDAA
-277 ADSAAKAEE
+277 TDSAVKAED
-286 KKADTAKPSTG
+286 KKTDVAKPSTG
-297 SGSTSSKPSSGSTSK
+297 SGSAPSKSDSKSSSGSSNK

-317 TWQAQYRNDPV
+317 TWQAQYRSDPV

-337 DQDAWDEQVCIG
+337 DQDAWDETVNANYDEFR
-349 SHIVF
+349 F
-354 SDGAVF
+354 SDGYVTTSLA
-360 YDAAAAANYQES
+360 DAINHQDITGCSYS
-372 KAMAGTPVSYYT
+372 IYTPQVT
-384 VDDYKTVHH
+384 IHH

>member
-1 MGSGSTAW
+1 
-9 PRSSCPN
+9 
-16 DRIESDR
+16 
-23 GLEKGN
+23 
-29 IMDENNNKPLDEQNQ
+29 MDENNSKPQDEQNQ
-44 KLDLVPDGNDGGKAP
+44 ELDLVPDGNDGGKAP
-59 LKRKV
+59 FKRKIA
-64 VIGAAVAL
+64 IGAAVTL

-85 GAFAPKSEITKIEV
+85 GAFTPKPETAKVEAGTGSN
-99 DSDGGKKQVSEKTDQ
+99 KKQVSDKAEP
-114 TVDWAVKIEAEGVT
+114 TVDWIVKIEAEGVT

-137 YVCTDGDDKGSEFYH
+137 YVCTDGAEAGTEFYH
-152 ATSASDA
+152 ATPASDA

-185 SITTPAGGGEHAVSG
+185 STTTPSGGGEQDVSG
-200 DQKGS
+200 DHKGS

-213 TKPAEN
+213 TKPAGD

-239 DSTLTGDAG
+239 DGTLTGDAG

-262 PAADK
+262 PGADK

-277 ADSAAKAEE
+277 TDSAVKAEE
-286 KKADTAKPSTG
+286 KKADAVKPSTG
-297 SGSTSSKPSSGSTSK
+297 SNSAPSKSDSKPSSGSTSK

-337 DQDAWDEQVCIG
+337 DQDAWDEQVLSG
-349 SHIVF
+349 SHYQF
-354 SDGAVF
+354 SDGYVTSD
-360 YDAAAAANYQES
+360 DADAWAHQ
-372 KAMAGTPVSYYT
+372 KATHASYT
-384 VDDYKTVHH
+384 VVDDYTTIHH

>member
-1 MGSGSTAW
+1 
-9 PRSSCPN
+9 
-16 DRIESDR
+16 
-23 GLEKGN
+23 
-29 IMDENNNKPLDEQNQ
+29 MDENNLNAQDGQGPNY
-44 KLDLVPDGNDGGKAP
+44 VPDGGDGNKVP

-64 VIGAAVAL
+64 AIGATVAL

-85 GAFAPKSEITKIEV
+85 GAFAPKSEVTKIEV
-99 DSDGGKKQVSEKTDQ
+99 DGDGGKKQVSEKTDQ

-137 YVCTDGDDKGSEFYH
+137 YVCTDGADEGVEFYH
-152 ATSASDA
+152 ATPASDA

-166 RLTEGTW
+166 QLTEGTW
-173 EITAIPIINPDG
+173 EITAIPIINADG
-185 SITTPAGGGEHAVSG
+185 SITTPAGGGEQAVSG
-200 DQKGS
+200 DQKDS
-205 GSTEFTGE
+205 GSTEFAGD

-239 DSTLTGDAG
+239 DGTLTGDAG

-277 ADSAAKAEE
+277 TDSAV
-286 KKADTAKPSTG
+286 KADDKKTDAARPSTG
-297 SGSTSSKPSSGSTSK
+297 SGAAPSKSDPKPSSGSSGK

-317 TWQAQYRNDPV
+317 TWQAQYRSEPV
-328 YETRTRTVV
+328 YTTEYYTIV
-337 DQDAWDEQVCIG
+337 DQEAWDEQVRSG
-349 SHIVF
+349 SHFLF
-354 SDGAVF
+354 SDGHIC
-360 YDAAAAANYQES
+360 YDSMEAMNYQFDT
-372 KAMAGTPVSYYT
+372 GCSYSV
-384 VDDYKTVHH
+384 VDDYKTIHH
-393 EAVTHQETY
+393 EAVTHQGTR

>member
-1 MGSGSTAW
+1 
-9 PRSSCPN
+9 
-16 DRIESDR
+16 
-23 GLEKGN
+23 
-29 IMDENNNKPLDEQNQ
+29 MDENNLNTQDGQGPN
-44 KLDLVPDGNDGGKAP
+44 LVPDGDDGGKTP

-64 VIGAAVAL
+64 AIGATVAL

-99 DSDGGKKQVSEKTDQ
+99 DDGGKKQVSEKTEP
-114 TVDWAVKIEAEGVT
+114 TVDWTVKIEAEGVT

-137 YVCTDGDDKGSEFYH
+137 YVCTNGDDKGVEFYH

-159 IEGKDSV
+159 IEGKDGV
-166 RLTEGTW
+166 QLTEGTW

-185 SITTPAGGGEHAVSG
+185 SITTPAGGGEQAVSG
-200 DQKGS
+200 ESKDS

-213 TKPAEN
+213 TKPAGD

-234 AVSKG
+234 AISKG
-239 DSTLTGDAG
+239 DGTLTGDAG

-267 EKVEEKKDAA
+267 EKVEEKKDAVT
-277 ADSAAKAEE
+277 DSAVKAED
-286 KKADTAKPSTG
+286 KKTDAAKPSTG
-297 SGSTSSKPSSGSTSK
+297 SGSAPSKSDSKPSSGSSNK

-337 DQDAWDEQVCIG
+337 DQDAWDEQVLSG
-349 SHIVF
+349 SHYQF
-354 SDGAVF
+354 SDGYVTSD
-360 YDAAAAANYQES
+360 DADAWAHQ
-372 KAMAGTPVSYYT
+372 KATHASYT
-384 VDDYKTVHH
+384 VIDDYTTIHH
-393 EAVTHQETY
+393 EAITHQETY

>member
-1 MGSGSTAW
+1 
-9 PRSSCPN
+9 
-16 DRIESDR
+16 
-23 GLEKGN
+23 
-29 IMDENNNKPLDEQNQ
+29 MDENNLNNYDGQGPN
-44 KLDLVPDGNDGGKAP
+44 LVPDGSDDNKLP

-64 VIGAAVAL
+64 AIGATVAL

-114 TVDWAVKIEAEGVT
+114 AVDWTVKIEAEGVT
-128 ADSSPLITR
+128 ADSSPFITR
-137 YVCTDGDDKGSEFYH
+137 YVCTDGAEAGTEFYH
-152 ATSASDA
+152 ATPASDA

-166 RLTEGTW
+166 QLTEGTW
-173 EITAIPIINPDG
+173 EITAIPIINADG
-185 SITTPAGGGEHAVSG
+185 SITTPTGGGEQAVSG
-200 DQKGS
+200 ASKDS
-205 GSTEFTGE
+205 GNTEFSGE

-239 DSTLTGDAG
+239 DGTLTGDAG

-277 ADSAAKAEE
+277 TDSAVKAED
-286 KKADTAKPSTG
+286 KKTDAAKPSTD
-297 SGSTSSKPSSGSTSK
+297 SGSAPSKSDSKPSSGSSSK

-317 TWQAQYRNDPV
+317 TWQAQYRSEPV
-328 YETRTRTVV
+328 YTTEYYTIV
-337 DQDAWDEQVCIG
+337 DQEAWDEQVRSG
-349 SHIVF
+349 SHFLF
-354 SDGAVF
+354 SDGHIC
-360 YDAAAAANYQES
+360 YDSMEAMNYQFDT
-372 KAMAGTPVSYYT
+372 GCSYSV
-384 VDDYKTVHH
+384 VDDYKTIHH
-393 EAVTHQETY
+393 EAVTHQGTR

>member
-1 MGSGSTAW
+1 
-9 PRSSCPN
+9 
-16 DRIESDR
+16 
-23 GLEKGN
+23 
-29 IMDENNNKPLDEQNQ
+29 MDENNSKSQDELDQE
-44 KLDLVPDGNDGGKAP
+44 LDLVPDGSGDGTMP

-64 VIGAAVAL
+64 AIGAAVAL

-85 GAFAPKSEITKIEV
+85 GAFTPKSETAKVEAGTG
-99 DSDGGKKQVSEKTDQ
+99 SNKKQVSDKAEP
-114 TVDWAVKIEAEGVT
+114 TVDWTVKIEAEGVT
-128 ADSSPLITR
+128 ADSSPLITC
-137 YVCTDGDDKGSEFYH
+137 YVCTDGADEGVEFYH

-166 RLTEGTW
+166 QLTEGTW
-173 EITAIPIINPDG
+173 EITAIPIINQDG
-185 SITTPAGGGEHAVSG
+185 SITTPSGGGEQAVPG
-200 DQKGS
+200 EQKGS
-205 GSTEFTGE
+205 GSTEFTGK
-213 TKPAEN
+213 TKPAGD

-239 DSTLTGDAG
+239 DGTLTGDAG

-277 ADSAAKAEE
+277 TDSAAKAEE
-286 KKADTAKPSTG
+286 KKADAVKPSTG
-297 SGSTSSKPSSGSTSK
+297 SSSAPSKSDSKPSSGSASK

-317 TWQAQYRNDPV
+317 TWQAQYRTDPV

-337 DQDAWDEQVCIG
+337 DQDAWDEQVLSG
-349 SHIVF
+349 SHAVC
-354 SDGAVF
+354 SDGSVF
-360 YDAAAAANYQES
+360 YDNAALAAYC
-372 KAMAGTPVSYYT
+372 KKMAMAGTPVSYYT
-384 VDDYKTVHH
+384 VDDYTTVHH

>member
-1 MGSGSTAW
+1 
-9 PRSSCPN
+9 
-16 DRIESDR
+16 
-23 GLEKGN
+23 
-29 IMDENNNKPLDEQNQ
+29 MDENDNKPQDELDQELN
-44 KLDLVPDGNDGGKAP
+44 LVPDGSGDGTMP

-64 VIGAAVAL
+64 AIGAAVAL

-85 GAFAPKSEITKIEV
+85 GAFTPKPETSKVEAGT
-99 DSDGGKKQVSEKTDQ
+99 GANKKQVSDKAES
-114 TVDWAVKIEAEGVT
+114 TVDWTVKIEADGVT

-137 YVCTDGDDKGSEFYH
+137 YVCTDGAEAGTEFYH
-152 ATSASDA
+152 ATPASDA

-166 RLTEGTW
+166 RLAEGTW
-173 EITAIPIINPDG
+173 EITAIPIINQDG
-185 SITTPAGGGEHAVSG
+185 SITTPAGGGEQAVPGASK
-200 DQKGS
+200 DS

-213 TKPAEN
+213 TKPAGD

-239 DSTLTGDAG
+239 DGTLTGDAG

-267 EKVEEKKDAA
+267 EKVEEKKDSAT
-277 ADSAAKAEE
+277 DSAVKAED
-286 KKADTAKPSTG
+286 KKADAAKPSTG
-297 SGSTSSKPSSGSTSK
+297 SGSAPSKSDSKPSSGSSSK

-337 DQDAWDEQVCIG
+337 DQDAWDEQVLSG
-349 SHIVF
+349 SHYQF
-354 SDGAVF
+354 SDGYVTSD
-360 YDAAAAANYQES
+360 DADAWAHQ
-372 KAMAGTPVSYYT
+372 KATHASYT
-384 VDDYKTVHH
+384 VVDDYTTIHH